1 MQAGARAQRAVL
13 LLAALGVVSPVAS
26 AYYYYVFFANGSSP
40 YIPLP
45 AHYDLKAIKD
55 STIQY
60 FISDL
65 PPGPLIVCTMAG
77 MGFALFLILRPQA
90 PT

>member
-1 MQAGARAQRAVL
+1 MPSRSCRHTELVGRTARRMARGRLVTGY
-13 LLAALGVVSPVAS
+13 ALGVLC
-26 AYYYYVFFANGSSP
+26 Y
-40 YIPLP
+40 
-45 AHYDLKAIKD
+45 AIGLGI
-55 STIQY
+55 SL
-60 FISDL
+60 FSDL